1 MELRELN
8 TGPGSV
14 AEIKRTV
21 QNSHYWGHTS
31 VINDV
36 DSQLAYMPG
45 IDVWG
50 VRANSSHAVG

>member
-1 MELRELN
+1 VELRELN
-8 TGPGSV
+8 MGPGSV
-14 AEIKRTV
+14 AEMKRIV
-21 QNSHYWGHTS
+21 RDSHYLGHTS

-36 DSQLAYMPG
+36 DSQFAYMPG